1 MPLHYQIEQA
11 RGYLIAKVTGEWELD
26 AVAGLIDA
34 LAEDFRTHNCDR
46 ALVDCL
52 DVEIEGHVLDF
63 ERYVTGRHIAERLR
77 NVRLATLFPEEQITK
92 FAESVAVKAG
102 AALLVTSDHD
112 EALHWLLEGAADQ
125 PSLPDENTVD

>member
-1 MPLHYQIEQA
+1 MPLHYQIA
-11 RGYLIAKVTGEWELD
+11 KGTGYLIAKVTGEWELD

-52 DVEIEGHVLDF
+52 DVEIEGQVLDF
-63 ERYVTGRHIAERLR
+63 ERYITGQRVAEKLR
-77 NVRLATLFPEEQITK
+77 NVRLVTLFPEEQITK

-112 EALHWLLEGAADQ
+112 EALHWLLEGSSQ
-125 PSLPDENTVD
+125 ETSQRDEDSID